1 MTIGCFYF
9 NSGKLGLSAANTRVA
24 CSGKK
29 TETAA
34 PARELYLGQ
43 LFKKSVAYIE
53 AVDPGAVDP
62 GAPWFILSALHAL
75 VLPDEVIAPYEYR
88 LKTKRPRQTYADR
101 AHSNFVGGFTAANP
115 PNFGYQRV
123 ESGKVANL

>member
-53 AVDPGAVDP
+53 AVDA

-75 VLPDEVIAPYEYR
+75 VLPDEVIAPYECR
-88 LKTKRPRQTYADR
+88 LKTKRPRQT
-101 AHSNFVGGFTAANP
+101 
-115 PNFGYQRV
+115 
-123 ESGKVANL
+123 